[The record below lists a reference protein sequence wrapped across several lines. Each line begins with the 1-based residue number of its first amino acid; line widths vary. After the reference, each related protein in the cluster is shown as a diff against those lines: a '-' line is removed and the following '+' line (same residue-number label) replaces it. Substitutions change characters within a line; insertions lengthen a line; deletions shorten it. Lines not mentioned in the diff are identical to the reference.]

1 MDKIIESQNIRLIAG
16 TEAVLSACL
25 KGNDQ
30 LSTLLNIKVPW
41 QWSEFGEVVIQFALE
56 QIQQDAKQ
64 NYWWTWL
71 PIHKK
76 DNLLIGSCGY
86 KGKPEEGMVEIGYEV
101 IEPYRNK
108 GFATEIALALV
119 KNAFEY
125 KDVNLVQAHTL
136 ADKNPST
143 KVLVKCGFQWVEE
156 VEEEE
161 DGTIWKWELK
171 RSDFNKR

>member
-1 MDKIIESQNIRLIAG
+1 
-16 TEAVLSACL
+16 
-25 KGNDQ
+25 
-30 LSTLLNIKVPW
+30 
-41 QWSEFGEVVIQFALE
+41 
-56 QIQQDAKQ
+56 
-64 NYWWTWL
+64 
-71 PIHKK
+71 
-76 DNLLIGSCGY
+76 
-86 KGKPEEGMVEIGYEV
+86 MVEIGYEV